1 MSSAQFGIGRLDDLF
16 HGLVWGEN
24 VVWALADGPD
34 PALVS
39 AVVQAA
45 RGANADARVFGYDG
59 ARLVAADDA
68 QGVQVDPGRRAIH
81 LIDLSGAADGDLTSL
96 VRDVAGQV
104 FRGQAVAHWF
114 VSGPDDPSDGLAQC
128 LISVEKDHLRID
140 RADARP
146 GAVQG
151 VLLPFDIDAGG
162 RLHVGSASAASLLG
176 RGIRALRKDR
186 NWSQAQVGTLI
197 GVSGSAISQAERG
210 QHALSLES
218 VLELSEKTGL
228 PLDQLLRGTTAAEVS
243 VHRPREADAPGVL
256 VDDPQRGIR
265 MTSMVVP
272 IRGSATP
279 PSYPGHAS
287 GMLLVGVGYV
297 RVVHSSSRVVLR
309 QGDALHVAGGSVL
322 SVRNIGDV
330 NALVFHLS
338 YR

>member
-24 VVWALADGPD
+24 IVWTLADGPD
-34 PALVS
+34 SAFVS

-45 RGANADARVFGYDG
+45 RAANDDVRVLGCDGGRLIAREGE
-59 ARLVAADDA
+59 LE
-68 QGVQVDPGRRAIH
+68 PTRRAVH
-81 LIDLSGAADGDLTSL
+81 LIDLSGAAGDDMRSL

-104 FRGQAVAHWF
+104 FKGQAVAHWF
-114 VSGPDDPSDGLAQC
+114 VSGPGDPSDGLAQC
-128 LISVEKDHLRID
+128 VISVEKDHLRVD

-146 GAVQG
+146 GSVQG
-151 VLLPFDIDAGG
+151 VLLPFHIDADGL
-162 RLHVGSASAASLLG
+162 LHVGSATAASLLG

-228 PLDQLLRGTTAAEVS
+228 PLDQLLRGTTPAEIH
-243 VHRPREADAPGVL
+243 VHRPREADSPGVL
-256 VDDPQRGIR
+256 VDDAQRGVR
-265 MTSMVVP
+265 MTSMAIP
-272 IRGSATP
+272 PRGSATP
-279 PSYPGHAS
+279 SAPPGHDR
-287 GMLLVGVGYV
+287 GMLLVGAGFV

-309 QGDALHVAGGSVL
+309 QGDALRVASGSVR
-322 SVRNIGDV
+322 SIRNIGDV
-330 NALVFHLS
+330 DALVFHLS